1 MGVQNL
7 TATGAVTT
15 NKTIPVTLNS
25 CPHVLTVKNDGSG
38 PVTVDWQ
45 LGAAA
50 GMVVSYGGPITLA
63 TGDVKNLAVQ
73 EPYHYGELVISA
85 NSGSLNASI
94 SVVRV

>member
-7 TATGAVTT
+7 TASGAVTT

-25 CPHVLTVKNDGSG
+25 CPHVLTVQNAGAG

-45 LGAAA
+45 LGVAA
-50 GMVVSYGGPITLA
+50 GMVASYAGPITLSPGS
-63 TGDVKNLAVQ
+63 TKNLAVQ
-73 EPYHYGELVISA
+73 EPYHYGELVISG
-85 NSGSLNASI
+85 NSGSLSASI

>member
-25 CPHVLTVKNDGSG
+25 CPHVLSVRNDGPG

-45 LGAAA
+45 LGAGQ
-50 GMVVSYGGPITLA
+50 GMVVSYSGPITLA
-63 TGDVKNLAVQ
+63 SGDVKNLAVQ
-73 EPYHYGELVISA
+73 EPYHYGELVVSA
-85 NSGSLNASI
+85 NGGNLSASI